1 MQEPKSEAGERKGP
15 QGTQIFSQDELDRL
29 IAASVTDAG
38 ARPAV
43 SLRGASESVAGRVV
57 ALERDRILI
66 GRAQHCDVV
75 INEPSISTEHARLT
89 RENDGWHI
97 ANLLSTNGTFVNG
110 KRATRAV
117 LQHGDHIRVGRI
129 DFVFEAPEQ
138 QPAPAT
144 RSKPLRL
151 VAALL
156 FLVAAIAALG
166 WTLAR

>member
-1 MQEPKSEAGERKGP
+1 MQEPKSDAGERKGP
-15 QGTQIFSQDELDRL
+15 QGTQIFSQDALDRL

-38 ARPAV
+38 ARAAV

-57 ALERDRILI
+57 ALDQDRVLI
-66 GRAQHCDVV
+66 GRAQHCDIV
-75 INEPSISTEHARLT
+75 INEPSISAEHARLT
-89 RENDGWHI
+89 REGGGWRI

-129 DFVFEAPEQ
+129 DFVFEAPAQ

-144 RSKPLRL
+144 DRRPLRL
-151 VAALL
+151 IAVLL
-156 FLVAAIAALG
+156 LLVAAIAALG